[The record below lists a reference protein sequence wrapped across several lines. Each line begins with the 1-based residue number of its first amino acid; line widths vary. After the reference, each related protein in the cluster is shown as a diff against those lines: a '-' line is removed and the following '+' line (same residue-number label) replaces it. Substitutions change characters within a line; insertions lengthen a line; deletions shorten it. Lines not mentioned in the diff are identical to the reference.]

1 MPFTRSRTKS
11 GQANGVAPNAPASNA
26 PRFFPPSHFAAAGN
40 IRSPSRTEDQS
51 FSGTRAVIPTSTLPH
66 LPASPSSSSADPAA
80 ASSSRLGQLTRKLS
94 LTRNGSSGAPLSA
107 PKTTGKRQSS
117 KAEHWKGEVPE
128 LEANLLPSLRDTID
142 RMTHP
147 PSPNRASRSK
157 QVFTPSEPG
166 TSALGGRYQYQPSE
180 MSPQRTFTPRD
191 GSRLPTPKSSRLPA
205 PALKSALKTPIA
217 PSAATSPYRSP
228 GKTARFGNGPGPNGR
243 GPSSIPLRQATSAV
257 RVSTASFGYCIS
269 LLCSLPP
276 TSLNIAAIAQILDR
290 HLFILSRGSPRV
302 YPRRLSHRPMQHHCT
317 RLVSLRMP
325 PPQAGN
331 GRPLRGA
338 VLS

>member
-1 MPFTRSRTKS
+1 MGLGKTITC
-11 GQANGVAPNAPASNA
+11 VALMASTMDA
-26 PRFFPPSHFAAAGN
+26 AHEYIAEPWVVPQPLPEPPSAEPALSPTHFTGAVWGMPTAPQPKVPMSAKAKAKALRDYQKLEAEHTRACR
-40 IRSPSRTEDQS
+40 IKVKSRATLIICPLSTVANWEDQ
-51 FSGTRAVIPTSTLPH
+51 FR
-66 LPASPSSSSADPAA
+66 
-80 ASSSRLGQLTRKLS
+80 
-94 LTRNGSSGAPLSA
+94 
-107 PKTTGKRQSS
+107 
-117 KAEHWKGEVPE
+117 EHWKGEVPE

-166 TSALGGRYQYQPSE
+166 TSALGGRYRYQPSD

-217 PSAATSPYRSP
+217 PSAVTSPYRSP

-290 HLFILSRGSPRV
+290 HLFILSRESLRV
-302 YPRRLSHRPMQHHCT
+302 YPRLLSHRPIQHHCT
-317 RLVSLRMP
+317 RLVSLPML

-331 GRPLRGA
+331 GRPLHGA